1 MSRSWRSQCPQCTR
15 EVVSNAVKE
24 HTQSAK
30 NLLENEK
37 SSHSVTKLMQVEQMQ
52 VEQMQVEQMQVEQM
66 QVEQ

>member
-1 MSRSWRSQCPQCTR
+1 
-15 EVVSNAVKE
+15 VVSNAVKE

-52 VEQMQVEQMQVEQM
+52 VEQMQVEQMQVEQ
-66 QVEQ
+66 